1 MEKAVLIKSKPIWS
15 PVRANSVANQI
26 VVQVREALFKGRFQ
40 PGDLLGSEK
49 DLAAQF
55 DVSRI
60 TVRDALRTLET
71 MGIIEIRVGASG
83 GARIAQGNPSHYS
96 DALSIQFKLS
106 GITEQE
112 VMDLQIAIEGAAIT
126 LVASKR
132 SQADLDKLSNLLEEA
147 EGLLDDPAAFTQSG
161 QKFHLAIMEA
171 SGNRV
176 FISQFKALRYVVW
189 SKNAK
194 RANREIAL
202 HALKIHTNI
211 YHVIKDADP
220 ESARKLMTAH
230 LESIRAMT
238 FPKNIEKAI
247 NGPVCC

>member
-1 MEKAVLIKSKPIWS
+1 MEKAVLLNTAPTWA

-26 VVQVREALFKGRFQ
+26 VMQVREALFEGRFQ

-71 MGIIEIRVGASG
+71 MGIIEIRVGAGG
-83 GARIAQGNPSHYS
+83 GARIAQGNLEHYS
-96 DALSIQFKLS
+96 DSLSIQFKLS

-112 VMDLQIAIEGAAIT
+112 ILDLQIAIEGAAVE
-126 LVASKR
+126 LAASKR
-132 SQADLDKLSNLLEEA
+132 NQADLDKLNKLLDEA

-161 QKFHLAIMEA
+161 QKFHLAIVEA
-171 SGNRV
+171 SGNRALV
-176 FISQFKALRYVVW
+176 AQFKALRYVIW
-189 SKNAK
+189 SKNAR
-194 RANREIAL
+194 RAKREIAL
-202 HALKIHTNI
+202 HALKIHKNL
-211 YHVIKDADP
+211 YQVIKKGEPD
-220 ESARKLMTAH
+220 SARKLMVTH

-238 FPKNIEKAI
+238 FPKIHREDD
-247 NGPVCC
+247 

>member
-1 MEKAVLIKSKPIWS
+1 
-15 PVRANSVANQI
+15 
-26 VVQVREALFKGRFQ
+26 
-40 PGDLLGSEK
+40 
-49 DLAAQF
+49 
-55 DVSRI
+55 
-60 TVRDALRTLET
+60 
-71 MGIIEIRVGASG
+71 
-83 GARIAQGNPSHYS
+83 
-96 DALSIQFKLS
+96 
-106 GITEQE
+106 
-112 VMDLQIAIEGAAIT
+112 MDLQIAIEGAAIT
-126 LVASKR
+126 LAASKR